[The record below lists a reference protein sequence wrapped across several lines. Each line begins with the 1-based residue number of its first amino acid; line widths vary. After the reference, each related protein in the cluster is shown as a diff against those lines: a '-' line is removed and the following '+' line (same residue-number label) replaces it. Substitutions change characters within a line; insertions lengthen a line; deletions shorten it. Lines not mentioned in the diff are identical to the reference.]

1 MDERKAAMVEKIKQ
15 WALANYEK
23 SFGASSLVECFSDEE
38 LAEQFNSLADA
49 KRYAKLQS
57 ERYSDAQF

>member
-1 MDERKAAMVEKIKQ
+1 MTTKQQTMVAAIKA

-23 SFGASSLVECFSDEE
+23 SFGASSLVECFDDDE
-38 LAEQFNSLADA
+38 LAAEFTSLADA

-57 ERYSDAQF
+57 EQFANAQF